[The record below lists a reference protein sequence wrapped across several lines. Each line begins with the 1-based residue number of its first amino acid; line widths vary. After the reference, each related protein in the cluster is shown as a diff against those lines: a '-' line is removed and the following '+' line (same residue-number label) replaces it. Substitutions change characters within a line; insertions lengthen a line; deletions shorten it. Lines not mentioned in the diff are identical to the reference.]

1 MLEMTEVYQ
10 IDDNIILKSINN
22 SFWALDTRL
31 GGQYKLNSV
40 SYEILDRINGKDSLQ
55 DVFDTLLNS
64 YSVTKNDFYVDFCE
78 FIQKS
83 INKNII
89 IKK

>member
-10 IDDNIILKSINN
+10 LDDNIILKSINN

-55 DVFDTLLNS
+55 DIFDSLLRNYNVS
-64 YSVTKNDFYVDFCE
+64 EEDCYVDFSE

>member
-10 IDDNIILKSINN
+10 LDDNIILKSINN

-40 SYEILDRINGKDSLQ
+40 SYDILNRINGKDSLQ
-55 DVFDTLLNS
+55 EIFSNLLRS
-64 YSVTKNDFYVDFCE
+64 YNVSEKNLYVDFSE

-83 INKNII
+83 INKAII